1 MLKELFNLFRS
12 EDALARMGDDFSEML
27 ALSYGLTL
35 DAGRI
40 LFQEASEGHHR
51 AELSKRDVQINKVQR
66 EIRKQVITHLTLN
79 KDRGDVPYCLLL
91 MSIVKDVER
100 LGDYAKNLAEI
111 REEGGAPIPDDANGL
126 ELRGI
131 RSAAEATFG
140 AVSEVFATSD
150 SKRAVGLIQEGRK
163 INRRCD
169 ELVARVAKSTYDA
182 YEVRDRADKRAIR
195 EFLKREGQFLLPMLE
210 LVEQTEVAIAEV
222 IQVMGRA
229 TIEAVLEMSAEG
241 VAGPKQAG
249 RSRAEDDTAWYGRQ
263 GGVVYLSD
271 RKVRVERPRLRRRG
285 AEVDHNIDGARH
297 TLLQADRVAPA

>member
-1 MLKELFNLFRS
+1 MLKEFFNLFRS

-111 REEGGAPIPDDANGL
+111 REKGGAPIPDDANGL

-182 YEVRDRADKRAIR
+182 ATTTSMVLGTRYYKRI
-195 EFLKREGQFLLPMLE
+195 ESHLLNILSG
-210 LVEQTEVAIAEV
+210 V
-222 IQVMGRA
+222 VMPLHKLDYYD
-229 TIEAVLEMSAEG
+229 EAVL
-241 VAGPKQAG
+241 
-249 RSRAEDDTAWYGRQ
+249 DTAGD
-263 GGVVYLSD
+263 S
-271 RKVRVERPRLRRRG
+271 
-285 AEVDHNIDGARH
+285 
-297 TLLQADRVAPA
+297 